1 MAGVIDTLITYRI
14 LKLMVTPFD
23 RQEAFKR
30 GIIDKDGNVLRKR
43 KELKEPNDKKA
54 YTILHRFVFNLKR
67 IIKKVGLGSRLGS
80 FGVALALLLKED
92 SSYSKHKPQIEQA
105 VIKWLKDTGE
115 YDNVLNECKDIPNIS
130 AFPIMTC
137 FGMDIYERGN
147 ELVSEQEYERT
158 II

>member
-1 MAGVIDTLITYRI
+1 MSRAIDLLITYRVVKM
-14 LKLMVTPFD
+14 LVTPFNKTD
-23 RQEAFKR
+23 AFKR
-30 GIIDKDGNVLRKR
+30 GIIDKDGKVL
-43 KELKEPNDKKA
+43 
-54 YTILHRFVFNLKR
+54 
-67 IIKKVGLGSRLGS
+67 KVGLGSRLGS
-80 FGVALALLLKED
+80 FSVALALLLKED

-115 YDNVLNECKDIPNIS
+115 YENLLNECKDIPNIS

>member
-1 MAGVIDTLITYRI
+1 MLNKLIKLADHLDRIGLESEADYIDNL
-14 LKLMVTPFD
+14 LN
-23 RQEAFKR
+23 FK
-30 GIIDKDGNVLRKR
+30 
-43 KELKEPNDKKA
+43 DKKA
-54 YTILHRFVFNLKR
+54 YTILHRFDFNLKR

-80 FGVALALLLKED
+80 FSVALALLLKED

-115 YDNVLNECKDIPNIS
+115 YENLLNECKDIPNIS

>member
-14 LKLMVTPFD
+14 LKLMVTPWE

-30 GIIDKDGNVLRKR
+30 GIIDKNGNVLKKR
-43 KELKEPNDKKA
+43 KELKDRQDKKA

-67 IIKKVGLGSRLGS
+67 LLKKVGLGSRLGS
-80 FGVALALLLKED
+80 FGVALALMLREQPE
-92 SSYSKHKPQIEQA
+92 YSKHKPLIEAA
-105 VIKWLKDTGE
+105 VVQWLKDIGE
-115 YDNVLNECKDIPNIS
+115 YENLLNECKDIPNIS

-147 ELVSEQEYERT
+147 ELVSEQEYVNY
-158 II
+158 I